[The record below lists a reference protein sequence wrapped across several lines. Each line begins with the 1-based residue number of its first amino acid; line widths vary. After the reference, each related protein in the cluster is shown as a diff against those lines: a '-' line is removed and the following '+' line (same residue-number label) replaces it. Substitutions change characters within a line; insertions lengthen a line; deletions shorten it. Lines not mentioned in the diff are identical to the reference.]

1 MQQQPWWLWIIFIA
15 CLAVFASVDSV
26 LSMKMTQ
33 PSLRQYLKQ
42 GGKSYGPLLLSDSPI
57 VAEILALSGYG
68 HIVVDHEH
76 GPTDLHHGQS
86 ILLSIEAASL
96 SPHCA
101 VSPKAYR
108 SPEPIVRL
116 PGPNDPVYMKKV
128 LDSLRLPGGVL
139 VPMVEDAK
147 TAAAVVQA
155 TRFPLDG
162 IRGCAI
168 PFIRAT
174 NYGAMDREE
183 YLRQCRE
190 DLLVMVQVESSL
202 GVSAIPEIAQIDG
215 IDGIFLGPL
224 DLSASIGKMG
234 QFRDDEFLELLA
246 NAEQSILESG
256 CLLAGFR
263 TPGLSNEAMF
273 DKGYSLVCGSVD
285 LGLLRDAARLDALN
299 GQEAISST
307 SLD

>member
-1 MQQQPWWLWIIFIA
+1 MI
-15 CLAVFASVDSV
+15 DSQ
-26 LSMKMTQ
+26 M
-33 PSLRQYLKQ
+33 SLRQYLKQ
-42 GGKSYGPLLLSDSPI
+42 GGKSYGPLVLSDSPI

-76 GPTDLHHGQS
+76 GPTDVRHGQS
-86 ILLSIEAASL
+86 LMQAIEAASW
-96 SPHCA
+96 SPHCSKSTNA
-101 VSPKAYR
+101 QR
-108 SPEPIVRL
+108 RTEPIVRC

-162 IRGCAI
+162 IRGCAV

-174 NYGAMDREE
+174 SYGAMDREE
-183 YLRQCRE
+183 YLHKCHD
-190 DLLVMVQVESSL
+190 DLLVMVQVESWV
-202 GVSAIPEIAQIDG
+202 GVSAIPEIARIDG

-234 QFRDDEFLELLA
+234 QFHNEEFLDLLA
-246 NAEQSILESG
+246 NAEKSILQSG
-256 CLLAGFR
+256 LLLAGFR
-263 TPGLSNEAMF
+263 TPGLSIEAMF
-273 DKGYSLVCGSVD
+273 QKGYSLVCGSVD
-285 LGLLRDAARLDALN
+285 LGLLRDAARIDASV
-299 GQEAISST
+299 GRKAILSV
-307 SLD
+307 SLE